1 MNEEKKSGSIDKFTQ
16 YFDAFQKEI
25 DKFDKGSI
33 DTNDNGID
41 DKELEKIT
49 GVEASKG
56 EYLTPAQKS
65 MSAIN

>member
-1 MNEEKKSGSIDKFTQ
+1 MNEEKKSGKIDKFTQ

-25 DKFDKGSI
+25 DKLEKGSI

-41 DKELEKIT
+41 DEKLKEIT

-65 MSAIN
+65 MSAD